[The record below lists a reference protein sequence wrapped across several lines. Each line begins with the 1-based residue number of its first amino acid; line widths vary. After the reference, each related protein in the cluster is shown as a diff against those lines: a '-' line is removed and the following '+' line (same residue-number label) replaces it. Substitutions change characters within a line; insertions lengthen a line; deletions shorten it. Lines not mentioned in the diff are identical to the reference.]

1 MRTKAERV
9 KQIRNALAASAAA
22 LFCAAIAA
30 LTAQVCFKPG
40 AVIVFLCFAATFA
53 AVLAI
58 LILLWKKTDLI
69 RKVLYMLYCIKNPK
83 ETRKCF
89 CPCCDRDFVSF
100 SDFKLYEDTERYDPA
115 RFRNNR
121 QDVFCPFCYSAP
133 RQRILAHWANGNV
146 NLLKNSK
153 ILYFAPEYSMMK
165 WVRHNNIKLTTADL
179 FDPKTDL
186 KLDITAIDLPD
197 DSYDMVICN
206 HVLEHVSSYGK
217 ALSELNRILKR
228 GGKLIISFPVD
239 ISLDTVFEKDAD
251 TPEERVRL
259 FGQNDHVRVF
269 GKDSADILASFG
281 FSVSVIDAGT
291 MPEKILPVTGPAD
304 YDSNIIF
311 SCIKETGNLE
321 KTGIKD
327 ENYT

>member
-1 MRTKAERV
+1 MRTKTEKI

-22 LFCAAIAA
+22 LLCAGIAA
-30 LTAQVCFKPG
+30 LISQVCFKPG
-40 AVIVFLCFAATFA
+40 AAVVFLCSAVVFAAA
-53 AVLAI
+53 LAV

-69 RKVLYMLYCIKNPK
+69 RKVLYMLYCIRNPK

-89 CPCCDRDFVSF
+89 CPCCNRDFALF

-121 QDVFCPFCYSAP
+121 QDVFCPFCYAAP
-133 RQRILAHWANGNV
+133 RQRILAYWANENV
-146 NLLKNSK
+146 SLLKNSR

-165 WVRHNNIKLTTADL
+165 WVRRNNIKLTTADL

-186 KLDITAIDLPD
+186 KLDITDIDLPD

-217 ALSELNRILKR
+217 ALSELNRILKP
-228 GGKLIISFPVD
+228 GGKLIISFPID
-239 ISLDTVFEKDAD
+239 PSLDTVLEKDAD
-251 TPEERVRL
+251 TPEERIRL

-269 GKDSADILASFG
+269 GKDSADILASYG
-281 FSVSVIDAGT
+281 YSVSVIDAGS

-304 YDSNIIF
+304 YDSDKIF
-311 SCIKETGNLE
+311 YCETLS
-321 KTGIKD
+321 K
-327 ENYT
+327 